1 MSKLAAIFK
10 SKGIQDLLRDLK
22 EGRVKDIDPVIEVN
36 GGVEYPSLIK
46 FFGSHEEAEAA
57 LQLLSEAGV
66 LVGDIVDNIAVC
78 PHCQSH
84 RLLLKNRC
92 PSCGSSKLVRG
103 AMIEHLSCGHI
114 DFRDRFETEEGLVC
128 PKCRRPLGSLGA
140 DYRTYSFLY
149 RCINCG
155 CFFTDPRIEFSC
167 DKGHK
172 FDEREITI
180 QSIKAYRLNPEKK
193 NLLDRFTLNLEEAFK
208 SILADRWRLEAPA
221 RVKGASGAEHEF
233 SFALWNGR
241 DVDKDGGGGERPPEV
256 VGSIHVSSQAAA
268 ATDVLA
274 LWAKAVDVGAKHKVL
289 ATFSGKDEYA
299 EMLAENYDVKIISG
313 RDSAEMQE
321 KLRSLMEEIAKPP
334 EEPETQEKTQEE
346 ADQHKEKK
354 KK

>member
-10 SKGIQDLLRDLK
+10 NKGIQDLLRDLK
-22 EGRVKDIDPVIEVN
+22 EGRVGTIDPVIEVN
-36 GGVEYPSLIK
+36 GGVEYPILIK
-46 FFGSHEEAEAA
+46 FFGSHEDAEAA
-57 LQLLSEAGV
+57 LLLLNEAGV

-84 RLLLKNRC
+84 RLLLRNRC

-128 PKCRRPLGSLGA
+128 PKCRKPLGALGA

-149 RCINCG
+149 RCIDCG
-155 CFFTDPRIEFSC
+155 GFFTDPRIEFSC
-167 DKGHK
+167 DKSHK

-193 NLLDRFTLNLEEAFK
+193 DLLDRLTLNLEEAFK
-208 SILADRWRLEAPA
+208 PILADKWRLEAPA

-233 SFALWNGR
+233 SFALWNDR
-241 DVDKDGGGGERPPEV
+241 DVDKNGGGGKQPPEA
-256 VGSIHVSSQAAA
+256 VGSIHISSQAVT

-274 LWAKAVDVGAKHKVL
+274 LWAKAVDAGAKHKVL

-299 EMLAENYDVKIISG
+299 EMLAENYNVKIVSG
-313 RDSAEMQE
+313 SDSAEIKE
-321 KLRSLMEEIAKPP
+321 KLRALIEEIAKPP
-334 EEPETQEKTQEE
+334 EEPETQEKTPGE

-354 KK
+354 